1 MIHFYGLSAMN
12 AAHRR
17 LNGTLS
23 PLPYDKAGKDKI
35 VHFVT
40 EYFGKEMPEEDAIE
54 WPDTRIIQ
62 VPFKLNHVANFP
74 HNLSLICPRVF
85 NTKQFWEYGHA
96 LLVEAGTLYTNYYNH
111 VYYFSNESYD
121 IATSKVAIPKFLEQH
136 GQLWKLL

>member
-1 MIHFYGLSAMN
+1 MVHFYGLSAMD

-17 LNGTLS
+17 LSGSLT
-23 PLPYDKAGKDKI
+23 PLPHDEAGKDKI

-62 VPFKLNHVANFP
+62 VPLKLSHVANFP
-74 HNLSLICPRVF
+74 PNSSLIYPQF
-85 NTKQFWEYGHA
+85 NTALFWEYGHR
-96 LLVEAGTLYTNYYNH
+96 LLLEAGELVTNHYKR
-111 VYYFSNESYD
+111 VYYFSNYSYD